1 MTLNNDNYKEHLGL
15 KPKGS
20 IYINIIHYKYKCIMY
35 MLLISIKVYSFIV
48 KDKNKSKYRVYI
60 LYLIY
65 FIYLL

>member
-1 MTLNNDNYKEHLGL
+1 
-15 KPKGS
+15 
-20 IYINIIHYKYKCIMY
+20 MY
-35 MLLISIKVYSFIV
+35 VLLISIKVYSFIV

>member
-1 MTLNNDNYKEHLGL
+1 
-15 KPKGS
+15 
-20 IYINIIHYKYKCIMY
+20 
-35 MLLISIKVYSFIV
+35 MLLISIKVYSFIA

>member
-1 MTLNNDNYKEHLGL
+1 
-15 KPKGS
+15 
-20 IYINIIHYKYKCIMY
+20 MY
-35 MLLISIKVYSFIV
+35 MLLISIKVHSFIV

>member
-1 MTLNNDNYKEHLGL
+1 
-15 KPKGS
+15 
-20 IYINIIHYKYKCIMY
+20 
-35 MLLISIKVYSFIV
+35 MLLISIKVYSSFIV

>member
-1 MTLNNDNYKEHLGL
+1 
-15 KPKGS
+15 
-20 IYINIIHYKYKCIMY
+20 MY
-35 MLLISIKVYSFIV
+35 MLLISIKVYSFIA

>member
-1 MTLNNDNYKEHLGL
+1 
-15 KPKGS
+15 
-20 IYINIIHYKYKCIMY
+20 

-48 KDKNKSKYRVYI
+48 KDKNKPKYRVYI

>member
-1 MTLNNDNYKEHLGL
+1 
-15 KPKGS
+15 
-20 IYINIIHYKYKCIMY
+20 MY
-35 MLLISIKVYSFIV
+35 MLFISIKAYSFIA

>member
-1 MTLNNDNYKEHLGL
+1 
-15 KPKGS
+15 
-20 IYINIIHYKYKCIMY
+20 MY
-35 MLLISIKVYSFIV
+35 MLLISTKVYSFIV

>member
-1 MTLNNDNYKEHLGL
+1 
-15 KPKGS
+15 
-20 IYINIIHYKYKCIMY
+20 MY
-35 MLLISIKVYSFIV
+35 MLLISIKVYPFIV